1 MIDFVKNCDLAPYKT
16 CILVLLVV
24 HAAFL
29 QQLYSPMSFS
39 TKMDAIFHQPH
50 SLPIVDPP
58 PHPPPDHYPRLH
70 HDETAPYRILLWVWV
85 VIRGLAGRCFTVGDR
100 CPTPLPPPH
109 PTQCQHRRTQIQQL
123 WQQTKTI
130 CIQQYPTGSRYN
142 EINKSETQ
150 RFRGETL
157 VRPKTDTI
165 RSDKRLKIKSNQTK
179 KG

>member
-1 MIDFVKNCDLAPYKT
+1 MYT
-16 CILVLLVV
+16 
-24 HAAFL
+24 
-29 QQLYSPMSFS
+29 SP
-39 TKMDAIFHQPH
+39 ACCPC
-50 SLPIVDPP
+50 SLPAAAVFIHVLFNKNGRHLPSAALITHSGPP
-58 PHPPPDHYPRLH
+58 PPRPPPDHYPRLH

-100 CPTPLPPPH
+100 CPTPLPPPPPPH
-109 PTQCQHRRTQIQQL
+109 PTQCQHRCTQIQQL

-157 VRPKTDTI
+157 VRPKIDMI
-165 RSDKRLKIKSNQTK
+165 RSDKRLKIKSNQMK
-179 KG
+179 EG